1 MDTDKRDDNLKIAKD
16 TNNSEV
22 KEFEDEMPNGEK
34 KKEIS
39 TKEAYFASL
48 NEWVKHAN
56 ISQNAMAL
64 FPWYLMSTYPQV
76 FQQQAGLATLWA
88 LPTAGATTT
97 TQQQPPQSAS
107 NQGIANANVNQAAVA
122 NIMGRMGNVG
132 LRILSDQSQV
142 ELIHLTGGYE
152 YVIAPFWKR
161 AVAEIIDILI
171 LLIFKISIIFV
182 AISIFDLQMM
192 FELDKNIFNEA
203 VEKEDY
209 AGFFVFFMDFL
220 AFSSDLL
227 LLEAFTKIFVC
238 LYEAIWTA
246 LPNGATPGK
255 IAMGLCIKYVEAMY
269 PLQQQQQQANV
280 GLPLQLPFQQAR
292 VQMRTLL
299 FPAETPSFW
308 RAFMRAVAKNI
319 IISLLFPMCV
329 LMIFFKNNRTA
340 YDCMTK
346 TIVVE
351 KPSEQPIRR
360 DIR

>member
-1 MDTDKRDDNLKIAKD
+1 MDKNKVVDNLKDAKE
-16 TNNSEV
+16 TVLSAESANG
-22 KEFEDEMPNGEK
+22 MP

-76 FQQQAGLATLWA
+76 FQQHTALATLWNF
-88 LPTAGATTT
+88 PTAATTT
-97 TQQQPPQSAS
+97 TQQQQPSQSSS
-107 NQGIANANVNQAAVA
+107 NQGNSNQNVNQAAVA

-132 LRILSDQSQV
+132 LRILSDQSQI
-142 ELIHLTGGYE
+142 ELINLTGGYE
-152 YVIAPFWKR
+152 YIIAPFWKR
-161 AVAEIIDILI
+161 AIAEIIDIAI
-171 LLIFKISIIFV
+171 LLMFKISIIFV
-182 AISIFDLQMM
+182 AMNVFDLQMM
-192 FELDKNIFNEA
+192 FELDKNIFNDA
-203 VEKEDY
+203 VEKEDF

-255 IAMGLCIKYVEAMY
+255 IVMGLSIKYVEATY
-269 PLQQQQQQANV
+269 PLQQQQQQQQANI
-280 GLPLQLPFQQAR
+280 GLPLQLAFPQAR
-292 VQMRTLL
+292 VQMRALL
-299 FPAETPSFW
+299 FPAETLGFW
-308 RAFMRAVAKNI
+308 RAFMRAVAKNM
-319 IISLLFPMCV
+319 IISLLFPVCF
-329 LMIFFKNNRTA
+329 LMIFFKSNRTA
-340 YDCMTK
+340 YDVMTK

-351 KPSEQPIRR
+351 KPSEQPLLRR
-360 DIR
+360 DLR